1 MQVVIMMES
10 GTLMELRL
18 IVQTAAVP
26 LNVCMEVYTAPRH
39 NVVSLLFKNNLTTS
53 NHTYSFANRFT
64 ECDDVLHMNT
74 IAKI

>member
-39 NVVSLLFKNNLTTS
+39 NVVSLLFL
-53 NHTYSFANRFT
+53 R
-64 ECDDVLHMNT
+64 
-74 IAKI
+74 II